1 MDHAPGPHRPDFR
14 FGARINVPP
23 RGLRSASVKVLGCI
37 RDLMFSTRVRDA
49 ARQNG
54 HDCQIVTRAADVA
67 GHLDG
72 ADLVLVD
79 LMVPGGGALE
89 AVAAASAAGVP
100 VVAYGEHVQ
109 ADVLQAGRDAGA
121 DEVFTRSEFTRR
133 LAALLG
139 PS

>member
-1 MDHAPGPHRPDFR
+1 M
-14 FGARINVPP
+14 
-23 RGLRSASVKVLGCI
+23 KVLGCI

-49 ARQNG
+49 ARQHG

-67 GHLDG
+67 GNLG
-72 ADLVLVD
+72 GTDLVVID

-89 AVAAASAAGVP
+89 AVSAAASAGVT

-121 DEVFTRSEFTRR
+121 DEVLTRSEFTRR
-133 LAALLG
+133 LGVLLEDG
-139 PS
+139 DAQP

>member
-1 MDHAPGPHRPDFR
+1 M
-14 FGARINVPP
+14 
-23 RGLRSASVKVLGCI
+23 KVLGCI

-49 ARQNG
+49 ARQHG

-67 GHLDG
+67 GHLSG
-72 ADLVLVD
+72 ADLVVID

-89 AVAAASAAGVP
+89 AVSAATAAGVT

-121 DEVFTRSEFTRR
+121 DEVLTRSEFTRR
-133 LAALLG
+133 LNALLSDG
-139 PS
+139 AARN

>member
-1 MDHAPGPHRPDFR
+1 
-14 FGARINVPP
+14 
-23 RGLRSASVKVLGCI
+23 VKVLGCI

-49 ARQNG
+49 ARQAG

-67 GHLDG
+67 GNLTG
-72 ADLVLVD
+72 ADLVLID
-79 LMVPGGGALE
+79 LMVPGGGA
-89 AVAAASAAGVP
+89 AAAAGVP

-133 LAALLG
+133 LAALLA
-139 PS
+139 PPP

>member
-1 MDHAPGPHRPDFR
+1 
-14 FGARINVPP
+14 
-23 RGLRSASVKVLGCI
+23 
-37 RDLMFSTRVRDA
+37 MFSTRVRDA
-49 ARQNG
+49 ARQAG

-67 GHLDG
+67 PNLAG

-89 AVAAASAAGVP
+89 AVSAAAAAGVP
-100 VVAYGEHVQ
+100 VFAYGEHVQ

-133 LAALLG
+133 LAALLA
-139 PS
+139 PEP

>member
-1 MDHAPGPHRPDFR
+1 MT
-14 FGARINVPP
+14 VPP
-23 RGLRSASVKVLGCI
+23 GGLRSAPVKVLACI

-49 ARQNG
+49 ARQHG

-67 GHLDG
+67 DRLPG
-72 ADLVLVD
+72 ADLVLID

-89 AVAAASAAGVP
+89 AVAAAAAAGVP
-100 VVAYGEHVQ
+100 VMAYGEHVA

-133 LAALLG
+133 LAALLA
-139 PS
+139 PQP

>member
-1 MDHAPGPHRPDFR
+1 
-14 FGARINVPP
+14 
-23 RGLRSASVKVLGCI
+23 VKVLGCI

-49 ARQNG
+49 ARQHG

-67 GHLDG
+67 DHLAG
-72 ADLVLVD
+72 ADLVVVD

-89 AVAAASAAGVP
+89 AVSAAAAAGVT

-121 DEVFTRSEFTRR
+121 DEVLTRSEFTRR

-139 PS
+139 DGEAHRP

>member
-1 MDHAPGPHRPDFR
+1 M
-14 FGARINVPP
+14 
-23 RGLRSASVKVLGCI
+23 KVLGCI

-49 ARQNG
+49 ARQHG

-67 GHLDG
+67 DNLGG
-72 ADLVLVD
+72 ADLVVID

-89 AVAAASAAGVP
+89 AVSAAAAAGVT

-121 DEVFTRSEFTRR
+121 DEVLKRSEFTRR
-133 LAALLG
+133 LDALLADG
-139 PS
+139 EAHQP

>member
-1 MDHAPGPHRPDFR
+1 
-14 FGARINVPP
+14 
-23 RGLRSASVKVLGCI
+23 VKVLGCI

-49 ARQNG
+49 ASQNG
-54 HDCQIVTRAADVA
+54 HDCQIVSRAADVA

-109 ADVLQAGRDAGA
+109 PDVLQAGRDAGA

>member
-1 MDHAPGPHRPDFR
+1 M
-14 FGARINVPP
+14 
-23 RGLRSASVKVLGCI
+23 KVLACI

-49 ARQNG
+49 AGKHG
-54 HDCQIVTRAADVA
+54 HECQIVTRATDVA
-67 GHLDG
+67 GNLAG
-72 ADLVLVD
+72 ADLVVID

-89 AVAAASAAGVP
+89 AVSAAAAAGVP

-133 LAALLG
+133 LAALLAAQT
-139 PS
+139 